1 MALTPH
7 TSVLVASCGALS
19 SSPLLNS
26 SPQLRCQ
33 AWKGRTFPRSHGVS
47 WQNRE
52 FWQKVVRRGRRT
64 SCVRVS
70 NGENSDKENGE
81 EGDVSEKKKESVQI
95 VVAPSVMQILE
106 KGERKKVAG
115 GGGESGG
122 GLSLI

>member
-47 WQNRE
+47 WQNRGE

-81 EGDVSEKKKESVQI
+81 EGDVSEKKESVQI